1 MATNQQWRTAPLWGL
16 SLRSMYLHDG
26 RTTDLNTAIVDHSP
40 DGTGE
45 AGIVIGRYQAL
56 SPTDQANLI
65 AFLDSL

>member
-1 MATNQQWRTAPLWGL
+1 
-16 SLRSMYLHDG
+16 MYLHDG